1 MRYKNILTIAAGLLF
16 CCATL
21 SAQNLSDMRVT
32 EIVADNE
39 TGLVDDFGVRSG
51 WIELFNN
58 SYGTVSYGG
67 CYLTNDRSDL
77 KKYRIPANDKSTTL
91 KPRQSVLFFAG
102 GSGEKGTYYTN
113 FIVEKGQTVYMVSND
128 GRTIIDSL
136 KVPEDLQPDRSVKKV
151 PTGIKET
158 DFEIENNSVP
168 TPGSYNGDVNAKT
181 KSQEVKEKD
190 PYGWILTLISVLTV
204 FISLTILAFIFT
216 AIGNRSTRDKKPKE
230 KKASK
235 KYSENMSPEVAA
247 AISIAL
253 SQEFGG
259 EAFAAIALALDD
271 YLGGGVHD
279 AESYVITIKPTPGSL
294 WNEKAQNFRQL
305 PRK

>member
-1 MRYKNILTIAAGLLF
+1 
-16 CCATL
+16 
-21 SAQNLSDMRVT
+21 
-32 EIVADNE
+32 
-39 TGLVDDFGVRSG
+39 
-51 WIELFNN
+51 
-58 SYGTVSYGG
+58 
-67 CYLTNDRSDL
+67 
-77 KKYRIPANDKSTTL
+77 
-91 KPRQSVLFFAG
+91 
-102 GSGEKGTYYTN
+102 
-113 FIVEKGQTVYMVSND
+113 MVSND

-151 PTGIKET
+151 PAGIKET

-181 KSQEVKEKD
+181 KSQEVKEKE

>member
-1 MRYKNILTIAAGLLF
+1 MRYKNILTIAAGLLS
-16 CCATL
+16 CLATL

-151 PTGIKET
+151 PPISK
-158 DFEIENNSVP
+158 S
-168 TPGSYNGDVNAKT
+168 KT
-181 KSQEVKEKD
+181 IRFLHQE
-190 PYGWILTLISVLTV
+190 
-204 FISLTILAFIFT
+204 
-216 AIGNRSTRDKKPKE
+216 AITE
-230 KKASK
+230 
-235 KYSENMSPEVAA
+235 M
-247 AISIAL
+247 
-253 SQEFGG
+253 
-259 EAFAAIALALDD
+259 
-271 YLGGGVHD
+271 
-279 AESYVITIKPTPGSL
+279 
-294 WNEKAQNFRQL
+294 
-305 PRK
+305 